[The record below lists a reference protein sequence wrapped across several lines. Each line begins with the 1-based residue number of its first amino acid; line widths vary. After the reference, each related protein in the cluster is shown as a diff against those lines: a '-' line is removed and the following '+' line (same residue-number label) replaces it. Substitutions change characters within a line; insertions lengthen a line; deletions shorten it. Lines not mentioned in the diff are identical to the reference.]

1 MMIWGLEQRNGSSP
15 NAPAPRVTIRRMYPL
30 LKSVSVHRFVY
41 VLCKLLNANWDLKRD
56 CSRGFP
62 KANEVFME
70 TEYLS
75 TVDPH
80 PLEDAIA
87 VKKAMVIN
95 ADLRIIFGEVLAVY
109 VDLLIHQ
116 IVRSR
121 ENV

>member
-1 MMIWGLEQRNGSSP
+1 
-15 NAPAPRVTIRRMYPL
+15 
-30 LKSVSVHRFVY
+30 
-41 VLCKLLNANWDLKRD
+41 
-56 CSRGFP
+56 
-62 KANEVFME
+62 ME